1 MSRLTNTDFAALVRK
16 EDAERRSLSE
26 ARIGAQRINI
36 ELIEHL
42 RFRASFGKYS
52 FTIDEPPERGGTGAG
67 LPPLSFFLAGAA
79 SCLMTQY
86 AKLAIAEDVTLKSM
100 RATARGHFDRRIRG
114 AFEDVIYEIEIE
126 SPASEDTI
134 RKIAREAELMCYA
147 HNTLKKSV
155 HMQTNL
161 SLNGKPVKFQ

>member
-1 MSRLTNTDFAALVRK
+1 MTALVRK
-16 EDAERRSLSE
+16 EDAEGRSLSE
-26 ARIGAQRINI
+26 TRIGGQRINI

-52 FTIDEPPERGGTGAG
+52 FTIDEPPERGWTGAG

-114 AFEDVIYEIEIE
+114 ASEDVIYEIEIE

-134 RKIAREAELMCYA
+134 RKIAREAEQYSQVMCYA
-147 HNTLKKSV
+147 HKSV

-161 SLNGKPVKFQ
+161 SLNGKPIKFQ

>member
-1 MSRLTNTDFAALVRK
+1 LTNTDFVALVRK

-26 ARIGAQRINI
+26 ARIGAHRINI
-36 ELIEHL
+36 ELIEQL

-52 FTIDEPPERGGTGAG
+52 FTIDEPPERCGTDAG
-67 LPPLSFFLAGAA
+67 LPPLAFFLAGAA

-86 AKLAIAEDVTLKSM
+86 AKLAIAENVTPKSI

-126 SPASEDTI
+126 SPASEDTN

-161 SLNGKPVKFQ
+161 SLNWKSIKFQ